1 MNSIKALV
9 ERLNKNNI
17 NNSTTTSIGTN
28 MSTKQLAARLKKA
41 ETKLNSQAIVSQEHI
56 MIGDTRIEMVD
67 GLYCLN
73 DLHKA
78 SEAKASKSPS
88 KWLANKSTQAFLSEA
103 RIRVSVQH
111 GNGSS
116 TFAEKKAVYAYA
128 MWISPVFQSNV
139 IDVFDA
145 YVTGTLQTQVPQEQ
159 PKAQHL
165 IPQTLSE
172 ALLLA
177 GNLAQENEQQS
188 AQLAIAAPKVDY
200 HDKVISSTGTYRTG
214 IIAAE
219 LGMTAT
225 KLNKILCSLGI
236 QRKMQG
242 RWLITAMY
250 VNEGLGKE
258 STHTSGAG
266 GSYGSLM
273 WTQQG
278 RKFINEIIGEM
289 SNQAR
294 QDLITEFNTKF
305 KICG

>member
-1 MNSIKALV
+1 
-9 ERLNKNNI
+9 
-17 NNSTTTSIGTN
+17 
-28 MSTKQLAARLKKA
+28 
-41 ETKLNSQAIVSQEHI
+41 
-56 MIGDTRIEMVD
+56 MVD

-78 SEAKASKSPS
+78 SGAKPGKVPAQ
-88 KWLANKSTQAFLSEA
+88 WLRNKSTKDFLSDVG
-103 RIRVSVQH
+103 ISISPTH
-111 GNGSS
+111 GNNGG
-116 TFAEKKAVYAYA
+116 TFAPKKAVYAYA
-128 MWISPVFQSNV
+128 MWISPLFQSNV

-219 LGMTAT
+219 LGMTAG
-225 KLNKILCSLGI
+225 KLNKILCSLGV

-289 SNQAR
+289 SNQVR